1 MARIASAYA
10 YYLSTYGNHRPSR
23 YDSHKKSDL
32 RKIYNQMVK
41 TNKESPLYKLTNED
55 EAARYAID
63 IKENAKAIQ
72 NVVASLSDS
81 YGDFADSF
89 RKRVAVSS
97 DDNTVGVRYVGDG
110 HEENIVDTLNIEVA
124 RLSSPQVNVGNY
136 LKNDSLSFIPGTYSF
151 DLSTNSSSYEFQFN
165 VNPGENNLDVM
176 KKLANLINHSTLSIN
191 AAIRSGS
198 TDTGD
203 SGTSA
208 LTLTST
214 QTGLNENETYLFD
227 ISPAVNSNS
236 IKAMDLLGI
245 HKVTHAPENSLFYLN
260 GEEFSSRS
268 NTFTINNTLELT
280 LKNPTTAGK
289 TTEICFKTDSDA
301 VADNIMLLV
310 DAFNGILKTAETS
323 SEEAAG
329 STNKL
334 RSEISGLSLA
344 RKESLGKIGLKVA
357 DNGSITM
364 DKDVLT
370 GAISPEHSE
379 ETFATLSRFKNAI
392 GAKADH
398 VAINPMQYVN
408 KKVVAYKNPSKSWAA
423 PYFSSVYSGMML
435 DRYV

>member
-1 MARIASAYA
+1 M
-10 YYLSTYGNHRPSR
+10 
-23 YDSHKKSDL
+23 
-32 RKIYNQMVK
+32 
-41 TNKESPLYKLTNED
+41 
-55 EAARYAID
+55 
-63 IKENAKAIQ
+63 
-72 NVVASLSDS
+72 
-81 YGDFADSF
+81 
-89 RKRVAVSS
+89 
-97 DDNTVGVRYVGDG
+97 
-110 HEENIVDTLNIEVA
+110 
-124 RLSSPQVNVGNY
+124 
-136 LKNDSLSFIPGTYSF
+136 
-151 DLSTNSSSYEFQFN
+151 
-165 VNPGENNLDVM
+165 
-176 KKLANLINHSTLSIN
+176 
-191 AAIRSGS
+191 
-198 TDTGD
+198 
-203 SGTSA
+203 
-208 LTLTST
+208 
-214 QTGLNENETYLFD
+214 
-227 ISPAVNSNS
+227 
-236 IKAMDLLGI
+236 
-245 HKVTHAPENSLFYLN
+245 THAPENSLFYLN

-289 TTEICFKTDSDA
+289 TTEIRFKTDSDA

>member
-289 TTEICFKTDSDA
+289 TTEIRFKTDSDA